1 MTALDDRARQS
12 AQERIANL
20 VSYVHQTTR
29 IAIKP
34 DDPLLAVY
42 AMLESAL
49 VDLDVRHADLLRD
62 FRAALDDARREW
74 SDTAVRD
81 ATSIVSKA
89 TVSALEAAES
99 TATAHF
105 DAITKKVADEA
116 GAAAA
121 RVINAKLGEIS
132 KQVKAGRVIA
142 LLNVIAGLS
151 VLGAAGL
158 ALVILKFVH

>member
-1 MTALDDRARQS
+1 MTAADDIARKS
-12 AQERIANL
+12 AQERIGKL

-49 VDLDVRHADLLRD
+49 VDTDVRHADLLRD
-62 FRAALDDARREW
+62 FRSALDDARKEW
-74 SDTAVRD
+74 SEVAVRD
-81 ATSIVSKA
+81 ASSIVVTA
-89 TVSALEAAES
+89 TAGALEAAES
-99 TATAHF
+99 TATARF
-105 DAITKKVADEA
+105 DAVTKKVADEA

-142 LLNVIAGLS
+142 LLNVIAGVS
-151 VLGAAGL
+151 VLGAAGV